1 MSTRQSRRV
10 FVHVPE
16 PTSGAALYVA
26 QLVAALA
33 SVEPDLTLFC
43 PDNFVYKKEIA
54 AAGAGIIELGGRGIS
69 HAGLLARIYR
79 NLRFFAIAA
88 SRQWKATGRGDIIH
102 FQFPPHFPLGLIPFL
117 LAKTRGCRI
126 VFTVHD
132 PLPHRWHYPPQLRF
146 LEVGMRRYAC
156 NLSEVLVVHN
166 QAGRE
171 ILIRQF
177 GQAPGKIEV
186 IPHGPMN
193 IGKRLPSKA
202 PDADELRLLLFG
214 SIRENKGIRLA
225 IEAVR
230 RVNSASGVGVRLTIA
245 GQAENSADRLY
256 WQTCLESIDQ
266 APEMFE
272 VMHRY
277 ISESEVPELV
287 ERHHGLVLPYTG
299 FVSESGVAALAL
311 THARPILGTRAGGL
325 GELME
330 NSGAG
335 IVIPTATIEGIA
347 AAIENALKAGQNEL
361 AVMGERG
368 AEFINRERGWGAI
381 ARKTAAIYGRLSS
394 DEAST
399 RISAPAVPNAAK
411 DIETTAGSAT
421 NRRASTD

>member
-1 MSTRQSRRV
+1 MRQSRRV

-26 QLVAALA
+26 QLVEALA
-33 SVEPDLTLFC
+33 SVEPCVALFC
-43 PDNFVYKKEIA
+43 PDNFVYKKEVA
-54 AAGAGIIELGGRGIS
+54 AAGAGVIELGGRGIS
-69 HAGLLARIYR
+69 HAGLLARVYR
-79 NLRFFAIAA
+79 NLRFFAVAA
-88 SRQWKATGRGDIIH
+88 SRQWKATSRGDIIH

-117 LAKTRGCRI
+117 LARTRGCRI

-132 PLPHRWHYPPQLRF
+132 PLPHRWLYPPRLRF

-166 QAGRE
+166 KAGRE

-177 GQAPGKIEV
+177 GQTPEKIEV

-193 IGKRLPSKA
+193 IGKRLPAKA
-202 PDADELRLLLFG
+202 PDAAELRLLLFG
-214 SIRENKGIRLA
+214 SIRENKGIHLA

-230 RVNSASGVGVRLTIA
+230 RVNASSGLRVRLTIA
-245 GQAENSADRLY
+245 GQEENSADRLY
-256 WQTCLESIDQ
+256 WHTCLESIAQ

-272 VMHRY
+272 VIHRY
-277 ISESEVPELV
+277 IGESEVPELV
-287 ERHHGLVLPYTG
+287 ERHHGLLLPYTG

-335 IVIPTATIEGIA
+335 VVIPAATVDGIVA
-347 AAIENALKAGQNEL
+347 AVENALKAGKDEL
-361 AVMGERG
+361 AVMGQRG

-381 ARKTAAIYGRLSS
+381 GRKTAAIYDRLSK

-399 RISAPAVPNAAK
+399 RISSRAPLNAAK
-411 DIETTAGSAT
+411 DIETTGPSA
-421 NRRASTD
+421 RERP

>member
-1 MSTRQSRRV
+1 MSTRRQSRRV

-26 QLVAALA
+26 QLVEALA
-33 SVEPDLTLFC
+33 SVEPDVTLFC
-43 PDNFVYKKEIA
+43 PDNFVYKKEVA

-79 NLRFFAIAA
+79 NLRFFAVAA
-88 SRQWKATGRGDIIH
+88 SRQWSATARGDIIH
-102 FQFPPHFPLGLIPFL
+102 FQFPPHFPLGLIPFV
-117 LAKTRGCRI
+117 LARTRGCRI

-132 PLPHRWHYPPQLRF
+132 PLPHRWNYPPQLRF
-146 LEVGMRRYAC
+146 LEMAMRRYAC
-156 NLSEVLVVHN
+156 NLSEVLIVHN
-166 QAGRE
+166 QPGRE

-177 GQAPGKIEV
+177 GQDPGKIEV

-193 IGKRLPSKA
+193 IAKRLPSRA
-202 PDADELRLLLFG
+202 PEAEDLRLLLFG
-214 SIRENKGIRLA
+214 SIRENKGIHLA

-230 RVNSASGVGVRLTIA
+230 RVNGSGRRVKLTIA

-256 WQTCLESIDQ
+256 WQTCLESIAQ
-266 APEMFE
+266 APEMFD

-277 ISESEVPELV
+277 ISEGEVPELV
-287 ERHHGLVLPYTG
+287 ARHHGLILPYTG

-335 IVIPTATIEGIA
+335 VVISTPTIDGIA
-347 AAIENALKAGQNEL
+347 AAVENALKAGKEEL
-361 AVMGERG
+361 ALMGKRG
-368 AEFINRERGWGAI
+368 AEFINRERGWEAI
-381 ARKTAAIYGRLSS
+381 GRKTAAIYERLSS
-394 DEAST
+394 DAA
-399 RISAPAVPNAAK
+399 RISATGPLNATKDLETAAGPPA
-411 DIETTAGSAT
+411 
-421 NRRASTD
+421 RRSPSTD

>member
-1 MSTRQSRRV
+1 MSTRQSHRV

-26 QLVAALA
+26 QLVEALA
-33 SVEPDLTLFC
+33 SVEPDVTLFC
-43 PDNFVYKKEIA
+43 PDNFVYKKEVA

-79 NLRFFAIAA
+79 NLRFFAVAA
-88 SRQWKATGRGDIIH
+88 SRQWNATSRGDVIH

-117 LAKTRGCRI
+117 LARTRGCRI

-156 NLSEVLVVHN
+156 NLSEVLIVHN
-166 QAGRE
+166 KAGRE
-171 ILIRQF
+171 ILISQF
-177 GQAPGKIEV
+177 GQASGKIEV

-193 IGKRLPSKA
+193 IGHRLLSKA
-202 PDADELRLLLFG
+202 PDAGALRLLLFG
-214 SIRENKGIRLA
+214 SIRENKGIRLV
-225 IEAVR
+225 IEAVKR
-230 RVNSASGVGVRLTIA
+230 INAASLRVRLTIA
-245 GQAENSADRLY
+245 GQEENSADRLY
-256 WQTCLESIDQ
+256 WQTCLESIAQ

-277 ISESEVPELV
+277 IAEGEVPELV
-287 ERHHGLVLPYTG
+287 ERHHALVLPYTG

-335 IVIPTATIEGIA
+335 IVIPGTTIEGIA
-347 AAIENALKAGQNEL
+347 MAIENTLNTGKYEL
-361 AVMGERG
+361 ALMGERG

-394 DEAST
+394 DNAST
-399 RISAPAVPNAAK
+399 RISAAAPLNNAK
-411 DIETTAGSAT
+411 DIETTAASAT
-421 NRRASTD
+421 KRRTSAD

>member
-10 FVHVPE
+10 FVHSPE
-16 PTSGAALYVA
+16 PSSGSALYVA
-26 QLVAALA
+26 QLVEALA
-33 SVEPDLTLFC
+33 SLEPDVTLFC
-43 PDNFVYKKEIA
+43 PDNFVYTKEVA
-54 AAGAGIIELGGRGIS
+54 AAGARILELGGRGIS

-79 NLRFFAIAA
+79 NLRFFAVAA
-88 SRQWKATGRGDIIH
+88 SRQWNATSRGDIIH

-132 PLPHRWHYPPQLRF
+132 PLPHRWQYPAQLRF

-156 NLSEVLVVHN
+156 NLSDVVIVHN

-171 ILIRQF
+171 ILMRQF

-193 IGKRLPSKA
+193 IGKRVPLKA
-202 PDADELRLLLFG
+202 PDAQELRLLLFG
-214 SIRENKGIRLA
+214 SIRENKGIHLA
-225 IEAVR
+225 IEAVKR
-230 RVNSASGVGVRLTIA
+230 INAASGLRVRLTIA
-245 GQAENSADRLY
+245 GQEENAADRLY
-256 WQTCLESIDQ
+256 WQTCQESISQ

-277 ISESEVPELV
+277 IGESEVPELV
-287 ERHHGLVLPYTG
+287 ERHHALVLPYTG

-330 NSGAG
+330 KSGAG
-335 IVIPTATIEGIA
+335 VEIPTATIDGIA
-347 AAIENALKAGQNEL
+347 AAIEKALNSGKDEL
-361 AVMGERG
+361 SLMGERG
-368 AEFINRERGWGAI
+368 AEYINRERGWGAI
-381 ARKTAAIYGRLSS
+381 GRKTAAVYNRLSS
-394 DEAST
+394 HDAE
-399 RISAPAVPNAAK
+399 RISAPGPSKAAE
-411 DIETTAGSAT
+411 DIKTGTGSAA
-421 NRRASTD
+421 RQGRSAD